1 MPRLR
6 KHKVPCHRKLVLKR
20 PNKKTEDGKLYDR
33 LWELCKE
40 RRIDDYTYEGS
51 GKWRIT
57 IGATPPSR
65 MTTQEVLKTF
75 G

>member
-1 MPRLR
+1 MPKL
-6 KHKVPCHRKLVLKR
+6 KMPCHRKVYKKR
-20 PNKKTEDGKLYDR
+20 PDKKTEDGKLYDR

-40 RRIDDYTYEGS
+40 RRIEDYAYDGS

-57 IGATPPSR
+57 FGAAAPVK